1 MITMEE
7 NMRRVTVLF
16 LVIWFVTCVS
26 ACRKEDSETMSLNP
40 TEIQNEDA
48 EVENTDNIF
57 VYVCGAVQNEGVYE
71 LPAGSRV
78 YEAIEKAGG
87 FREDAAKAEIN
98 QAEVLE
104 DAMRLYVPTMAE
116 FVDSQSKKGS
126 KININKASKEELM
139 TLPGVGESKAES
151 IIQYRKE
158 QGTFKKTEDIMEISG
173 IKEGL
178 YEKIK
183 DLITI

>member
-1 MITMEE
+1 
-7 NMRRVTVLF
+7 
-16 LVIWFVTCVS
+16 
-26 ACRKEDSETMSLNP
+26 
-40 TEIQNEDA
+40 
-48 EVENTDNIF
+48 
-57 VYVCGAVQNEGVYE
+57 
-71 LPAGSRV
+71 
-78 YEAIEKAGG
+78 
-87 FREDAAKAEIN
+87 
-98 QAEVLE
+98 
-104 DAMRLYVPTMAE
+104 MRLYVPTMAE